1 MRESFRLLDGSRKK
15 VMSRKKDGLHEG
27 RVPREIRMPMTR

>member
-15 VMSRKKDGLHEG
+15 VMSRKKDGSTKDG
-27 RVPREIRMPMTR
+27 FRERLECR